1 MSKVAVVYFSS
12 TGNTQMM
19 ADAVADGVRGAGGE
33 ADVIDC
39 TAFSAG
45 DVANYD
51 AFAFGC
57 PAMGAEQ
64 LDEGSFEPMFSSV
77 ESMLNGKKV
86 GLFGSY
92 GWGVGEWMQTWADRV
107 RADGANLVNDGV
119 IANYAPDAEATS
131 ACNDLGASLAA

>member
-19 ADAVADGVRGAGGE
+19 AEAVADGVRNAGGE
-33 ADVIDC
+33 ADVIDS
-39 TAFSAG
+39 TAFSTS

-64 LDEGSFEPMFSSV
+64 LDEGSFEPMFASV
-77 ESMLNGKKV
+77 ETMLNGKKV

-92 GWGVGEWMQTWADRV
+92 GWGVGEWMQTWAERV

-119 IANYAPDAEATS
+119 IANYAPDAEATV
-131 ACNDLGASLAA
+131 ACNDLGAALN

>member
-1 MSKVAVVYFSS
+1 MSKVAVVFFSS

-19 ADAVADGVRGAGGE
+19 ADAVADGVRNAGGE

-39 TAFSAG
+39 TSFTAA

-77 ESMLNGKKV
+77 ETLLNGKKV

-92 GWGVGEWMQTWADRV
+92 GWGSGEWMQTWADRT
-107 RADGANLVNDGV
+107 REDGANLVNDGV
-119 IANYAPDAEATS
+119 IANYAPDADALQ
-131 ACNDLGASLAA
+131 ACNDLGAALV

>member
-19 ADAVADGVRGAGGE
+19 AEAVADGVRNAGGE

-39 TAFSAG
+39 TAFSAS

-64 LDEGSFEPMFSSV
+64 LDEGSFEPMFAEV
-77 ESMLNGKKV
+77 ETLLNGKKV

-92 GWGVGEWMQTWADRV
+92 GWGVGEWMTIWADRV
-107 RADGANLVNDGV
+107 RGDGANLVNDGV

-131 ACNDLGASLAA
+131 ACNDLGAALN

>member
-19 ADAVADGVRGAGGE
+19 AEAVADGVRNAGGE

-39 TAFSAG
+39 TAFSAS

-64 LDEGSFEPMFSSV
+64 LDEGSFEPMFAEV
-77 ESMLNGKKV
+77 ETLLNGKKV

-107 RADGANLVNDGV
+107 RSDGANLVNDGV

-131 ACNDLGASLAA
+131 ACNDLGAALN

>member
-19 ADAVADGVRGAGGE
+19 AEAVADGVRNAGGE
-33 ADVIDC
+33 ADVIDS
-39 TAFSAG
+39 TAFSTS

-64 LDEGSFEPMFSSV
+64 LDEGSFEPMFASV
-77 ESMLNGKKV
+77 ETMLNGKKV

-119 IANYAPDAEATS
+119 IANYAPDAEATA
-131 ACNDLGASLAA
+131 ACNDLGAALN

>member
-1 MSKVAVVYFSS
+1 MSKVAVVYYSS

-19 ADAVADGVRGAGGE
+19 ADAVADGVRNAGGE
-33 ADVIDC
+33 VDVMDC
-39 TAFSAG
+39 SSFSAS

-64 LDEGSFEPMFSSV
+64 LEEGSFEPMFSSI
-77 ESMLNGKKV
+77 ETMLNGKKV

-92 GWGVGEWMQTWADRV
+92 GWGSGEWMQTWADRT
-107 RADGANLVNDGV
+107 RSDGANLVNDGV
-119 IANYAPDAEATS
+119 IANYAPDGDALQ
-131 ACNDLGASLAA
+131 ACNDLGAALV

>member
-19 ADAVADGVRGAGGE
+19 AEAVADGVRNAGGE
-33 ADVIDC
+33 ADVIDS
-39 TAFSAG
+39 TAFSTS

-64 LDEGSFEPMFSSV
+64 LDEGSFEPMFASV
-77 ESMLNGKKV
+77 ETMLNGKKV

-119 IANYAPDAEATS
+119 IANYAPDAEATV
-131 ACNDLGASLAA
+131 ACNDLGAALN

>member
-19 ADAVADGVRGAGGE
+19 AEAVADGVRNAGGE

-39 TAFSAG
+39 TAFSTS

-64 LDEGSFEPMFSSV
+64 LDEGSFEPMFASV
-77 ESMLNGKKV
+77 ETMLNGKKV

-107 RADGANLVNDGV
+107 REDGANLVNDGV
-119 IANYAPDAEATS
+119 IANYAPDAEATA
-131 ACNDLGASLAA
+131 ACNDLGAALN